1 MCRSRAAKWATRM
14 AQMCRS
20 QAIKWAMRSRHRKIA
35 AEARAS
41 PAGRRREPAGRICER
56 SAGSASLHV
65 LLMVTARTT
74 TPPIPLPKSSST
86 ASRLYLFA
94 NSGFLA
100 SPMYVCMYSGPLHSP
115 LVPAMYCPYKPQWK
129 QQQQEGQPGRRE
141 TLLFILLIEFNFV
154 LITFLKDARERGAH
168 DDCQSPLP
176 A

>member
-1 MCRSRAAKWATRM
+1 MWRSRAAKWATRM

-35 AEARAS
+35 AEVRAS

-100 SPMYVCMYSGPLHSP
+100 SPMYSTTKPGLSGGHCTGGCLGGVGWASCSDRRFHAQTTAHRLSP
-115 LVPAMYCPYKPQWK
+115 
-129 QQQQEGQPGRRE
+129 PGCLRIR
-141 TLLFILLIEFNFV
+141 LRIPPSLSWRNI
-154 LITFLKDARERGAH
+154 GA
-168 DDCQSPLP
+168 CRPP
-176 A
+176 RWRTRA

>member
-100 SPMYVCMYSGPLHSP
+100 SPMYVCMYKCWPTYSSP
-115 LVPAMYCPYKPQWK
+115 LQYSSPVRQNNNNKKAK
-129 QQQQEGQPGRRE
+129 PGR
-141 TLLFILLIEFNFV
+141 
-154 LITFLKDARERGAH
+154 
-168 DDCQSPLP
+168 
-176 A
+176 